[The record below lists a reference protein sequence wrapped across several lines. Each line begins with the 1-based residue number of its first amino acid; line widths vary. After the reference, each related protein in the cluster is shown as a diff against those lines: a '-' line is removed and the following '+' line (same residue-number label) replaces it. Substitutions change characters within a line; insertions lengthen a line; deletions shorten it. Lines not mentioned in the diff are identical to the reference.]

1 MTLFQDT
8 AGDPRAARASFADVL
23 AWYGAVGD
31 AAAGNPPGFALRK
44 ASVAVSLAQIANADD
59 AERHALFF
67 AGLLHAIGA
76 IGNAGCRKG
85 EGLST
90 RDVRSARW
98 DIPAQGARICAT
110 IAALPSA
117 CADLVRWQAE
127 RWDGTGFPDQLRWHG
142 IPPLAQYLAL
152 ADAFVRASDPDEALG
167 EMSLQAGRAFGPVHA
182 RTFTMW
188 FHTTGGEI
196 ELAPMPAEALAPT
209 ADAASTLLDAVADRV
224 DEHEGVGQRWRGIEA
239 LTRATARAL
248 GLDDAASRALAIAS
262 RIFGAGEIAATHVE
276 GEEFDPLARLG
287 IDVRAQNAEAAAA
300 LARPYAA
307 LRDAAEIVAARAE
320 WFDGTGKPRGL
331 RNKELP
337 LASSIL
343 AAAIAHVSLDRTERL
358 ETAIG
363 TQFDPQ
369 VVPALLEAAKVRA

>member
-8 AGDPRAARASFADVL
+8 AGDPRAARSNLADVL

-31 AAAGNPPGFALRK
+31 AAAGNPAGFAMRK
-44 ASVAVSLAQIANADD
+44 ASVAASLAEMAGTDESERSALLIA
-59 AERHALFF
+59 
-67 AGLLHAIGA
+67 GVLHAVGA
-76 IGNAGCRKG
+76 VGNAGCRKG
-85 EGLST
+85 EDLSART
-90 RDVRSARW
+90 IRSERW

-110 IAALPSA
+110 IPALPTG
-117 CADLVRWQAE
+117 CADLVRWQSE

-152 ADAFVRASDPDEALG
+152 ADAFVRSPDPDEALADV
-167 EMSLQAGRAFGPVHA
+167 SLQSGRGFGPSHA

-188 FHTTGGEI
+188 FHMTGGESASQAFP
-196 ELAPMPAEALAPT
+196 LDAL
-209 ADAASTLLDAVADRV
+209 DAQSGAAATLLDEIADRI
-224 DEHEGVGQRWRGIEA
+224 DAHNGVAGRWRRIAA
-239 LTRATARAL
+239 LAAATARAL
-248 GLDDAASRALAIAS
+248 ELDATSTNGLAIAA
-262 RIFGAGEIAATHVE
+262 RIFGAGELLSAHTE

-287 IDVRAQNAEAAAA
+287 VEERAHNAVAAAE

-307 LRDAAEIVAARAE
+307 LRDAAELVAARGE

-331 RNKELP
+331 GRGELP

-343 AAAIAHVSLDRTERL
+343 AAAIAHASLDRAERL

-363 TQFDPQ
+363 TQFDPR
-369 VVPALLEAAKVRA
+369 VVPALLEAAKARA